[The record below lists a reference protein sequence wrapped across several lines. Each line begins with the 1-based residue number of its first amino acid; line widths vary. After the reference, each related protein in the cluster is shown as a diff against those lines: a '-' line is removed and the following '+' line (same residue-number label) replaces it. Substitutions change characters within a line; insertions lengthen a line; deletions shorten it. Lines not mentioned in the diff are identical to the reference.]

1 MKRKKKAGPNYNI
14 YGWIFISLAF
24 LLYIIFTIY
33 PAIDSLLLAF
43 QSFEGGKY
51 TFVGLKNFK
60 RMFGD
65 AIFLKSLGNTFL
77 YMVIQ
82 VPIMLLFALIIATL
96 LNSKFLKFKGFFRT
110 SVFLPCVT
118 SLVAYSIIFK
128 MLFSLDGLLNQVLIK
143 LGILDAPYQ
152 YLQDSTWARA
162 VIIIAMIW
170 RWTGYNVIFYLSAMQ
185 NIPKETFEAA
195 KVDGANA
202 VQTFFKITI
211 PQLKPI
217 VLLTTIMSTNGTLQL
232 FDETMNITQ
241 GGPANAT
248 ITVSHYIYNQSFVY
262 APTLIYTFISILI
275 CSMAGYGFEKY
286 RSKGKNIVYSLFL
299 FSMMIPFSAQMI
311 PLFKMA
317 SKANMLN
324 SHTAVI
330 LPTLA
335 MPFLVFFFR
344 QSFQSYPTELIEAA
358 RIDGANEFTIFFRLV
373 MAPMKSTFAAG
384 AIYAFMKQW
393 NNYLWP
399 LIVIQTNE
407 KKTFTLLLS
416 SLASAYYVDYGQLM
430 LAIVLATIPIIIV
443 FLTMQKQFV
452 EGIVGSSK

>member
-1 MKRKKKAGPNYNI
+1 MKRTKKAGPNYNV

-51 TFVGLKNFK
+51 AFVGLKNFK

-82 VPIMLLFALIIATL
+82 VPLMLLFALIIATL

-170 RWTGYNVIFYLSAMQ
+170 RWTGYNVIFY
-185 NIPKETFEAA
+185 
-195 KVDGANA
+195 
-202 VQTFFKITI
+202 
-211 PQLKPI
+211 
-217 VLLTTIMSTNGTLQL
+217 
-232 FDETMNITQ
+232 
-241 GGPANAT
+241 
-248 ITVSHYIYNQSFVY
+248 
-262 APTLIYTFISILI
+262 
-275 CSMAGYGFEKY
+275 
-286 RSKGKNIVYSLFL
+286 
-299 FSMMIPFSAQMI
+299 
-311 PLFKMA
+311 
-317 SKANMLN
+317 
-324 SHTAVI
+324 
-330 LPTLA
+330 
-335 MPFLVFFFR
+335 
-344 QSFQSYPTELIEAA
+344 
-358 RIDGANEFTIFFRLV
+358 
-373 MAPMKSTFAAG
+373 
-384 AIYAFMKQW
+384 
-393 NNYLWP
+393 
-399 LIVIQTNE
+399 
-407 KKTFTLLLS
+407 
-416 SLASAYYVDYGQLM
+416 
-430 LAIVLATIPIIIV
+430 
-443 FLTMQKQFV
+443 
-452 EGIVGSSK
+452 

>member
-1 MKRKKKAGPNYNI
+1 MHNKEYRVFKKVLLHIALLI
-14 YGWIFISLAF
+14 VVLISIFPFIWMLTGATNKSVDV
-24 LLYIIFTIY
+24 T
-33 PAIDSLLLAF
+33 
-43 QSFEGGKY
+43 GG
-51 TFVGLKNFK
+51 VL
-60 RMFGD
+60 RFG
-65 AIFLKSLGNTFL
+65 KSLGENWTNLQSSANVFL
-77 YMVIQ
+77 V
-82 VPIMLLFALIIATL
+82 F
-96 LNSKFLKFKGFFRT
+96 LNS
-110 SVFLPCVT
+110 
-118 SLVAYSIIFK
+118 
-128 MLFSLDGLLNQVLIK
+128 M
-143 LGILDAPYQ
+143 
-152 YLQDSTWARA
+152 
-162 VIIIAMIW
+162 
-170 RWTGYNVIFYLSAMQ
+170 
-185 NIPKETFEAA
+185 
-195 KVDGANA
+195 
-202 VQTFFKITI
+202 KI
-211 PQLKPI
+211 
-217 VLLTTIMSTNGTLQL
+217 
-232 FDETMNITQ
+232 
-241 GGPANAT
+241 
-248 ITVSHYIYNQSFVY
+248 
-262 APTLIYTFISILI
+262 TLIYTFVSILI

-286 RSKGKNIVYSLFL
+286 RSK
-299 FSMMIPFSAQMI
+299 
-311 PLFKMA
+311 
-317 SKANMLN
+317 ANMLD

>member
-1 MKRKKKAGPNYNI
+1 MNSKKKGMTLVAKQRAAGWLFLAPASIMIAVMSFYPMI
-14 YGWIFISLAF
+14 RAFIISLQTGAGANMRF
-24 LLYIIFTIY
+24 AEPIFSNYKRI
-33 PAIDSLLLAF
+33 LADKVF
-43 QSFEGGKY
+43 QQSI
-51 TFVGLKNFK
+51 V
-60 RMFGD
+60 
-65 AIFLKSLGNTFL
+65 NTFL
-77 YMVIQ
+77 YLIIQ
-82 VPIMLLFALIIATL
+82 VPIMLVLAILLAQL
-96 LNSKFLKFKGFFRT
+96 LNNKDLKFKGFFRT

-202 VQTFFKITI
+202 IQTFFKITI

-262 APTLIYTFISILI
+262 APNF
-275 CSMAGYGFEKY
+275 GY
-286 RSKGKNIVYSLFL
+286 
-299 FSMMIPFSAQMI
+299 
-311 PLFKMA
+311 
-317 SKANMLN
+317 
-324 SHTAVI
+324 
-330 LPTLA
+330 
-335 MPFLVFFFR
+335 
-344 QSFQSYPTELIEAA
+344 
-358 RIDGANEFTIFFRLV
+358 
-373 MAPMKSTFAAG
+373 
-384 AIYAFMKQW
+384 
-393 NNYLWP
+393 
-399 LIVIQTNE
+399 
-407 KKTFTLLLS
+407 
-416 SLASAYYVDYGQLM
+416 ASAISYMVVFIM
-430 LAIVLATIPIIIV
+430 IILAII
-443 FLTMQKQFV
+443 QFTV
-452 EGIVGSSK
+452 AGKEE

>member
-1 MKRKKKAGPNYNI
+1 MNSKKKGMSLIAKQRAA
-14 YGWIFISLAF
+14 GWIFLLPATLMIAIMSFYPMIRAFIISLQTGAGANMRF
-24 LLYIIFTIY
+24 AEPIFSNYKRIM
-33 PAIDSLLLAF
+33 ADKVF
-43 QSFEGGKY
+43 QQSI
-51 TFVGLKNFK
+51 V
-60 RMFGD
+60 
-65 AIFLKSLGNTFL
+65 NTFL
-77 YMVIQ
+77 YLIIQ
-82 VPIMLLFALIIATL
+82 VPIMLVLAILLAQL
-96 LNSKFLKFKGFFRT
+96 LNNKDLKFKGFFRT

-202 VQTFFKITI
+202 IQTFFKITI

-262 APTLIYTFISILI
+262 APNF
-275 CSMAGYGFEKY
+275 GY
-286 RSKGKNIVYSLFL
+286 
-299 FSMMIPFSAQMI
+299 
-311 PLFKMA
+311 
-317 SKANMLN
+317 
-324 SHTAVI
+324 
-330 LPTLA
+330 
-335 MPFLVFFFR
+335 
-344 QSFQSYPTELIEAA
+344 
-358 RIDGANEFTIFFRLV
+358 
-373 MAPMKSTFAAG
+373 
-384 AIYAFMKQW
+384 
-393 NNYLWP
+393 
-399 LIVIQTNE
+399 
-407 KKTFTLLLS
+407 
-416 SLASAYYVDYGQLM
+416 ASAISYMVVFIM
-430 LAIVLATIPIIIV
+430 IILAII
-443 FLTMQKQFV
+443 QFTV
-452 EGIVGSSK
+452 AGKED